1 MYLSEVGTKAGR
13 RTERRQSGRLNLQ
26 CRARIRIGSR
36 QYAGYLHNIS
46 RTGAKLRTIT
56 PIHRIG
62 NVVLRLPD
70 LRPLRCRLCWTDSY
84 NAGVSFELP
93 LSRAELS
100 EWARTRSGILEL
112 RSEREVA
119 ELTSEAA

>member
-1 MYLSEVGTKAGR
+1 MYLSEPQTSAGR
-13 RTERRQSGRLNLQ
+13 LAERRKSDRLKLQ

-62 NVVLRLPD
+62 TVILRLPD
-70 LRPLRCRLCWTDSY
+70 LPPLRCRLCWADSY
-84 NAGVSFELP
+84 NAGVSFERP
-93 LSRAELS
+93 LSRTALS
-100 EWARTRSGILEL
+100 EWARNRSGILDLTCEFDA
-112 RSEREVA
+112 A
-119 ELTSEAA
+119 ESVSAAA